1 MIQLSIIYKVLFA
14 AGLLLAMSLYN
25 CCVAQNIKVIKRSKT
40 LEQQVTTDSN
50 YKMVELQSL
59 IPFIKYD
66 IRYATTNNFT
76 NQKLYSSGKTAF
88 LRLPVANALLAIQN
102 EMVKLNYSIKIFDAY
117 RPYRVTKKM
126 WELIKDERYVANPAK
141 GSGHNRG
148 LSVDLTIIDKKTG
161 QELDMGTG
169 YDNFTD
175 TAHHGF
181 TRLSNTVL
189 QNRQLLK
196 NTMEKWGFKALETE
210 WWHYSWP
217 NDRHYDVLDIKQKKL
232 K

>member
-14 AGLLLAMSLYN
+14 AWLLLAMSLYN

-126 WELIKDERYVANPAK
+126 WELIKDEKYVANPAK

-148 LSVDLTIIDKKTG
+148 LSVDLTIIDKRTG

>member
-1 MIQLSIIYKVLFA
+1 MIQLSIIYKILFA
-14 AGLLLAMSLYN
+14 AGSLLAMSLCT
-25 CCVAQNIKVIKRSKT
+25 CCVAQNIKVIKRTKT
-40 LEQQVTTDSN
+40 LEQQVTADSN

-76 NQKLYSSGKTAF
+76 LQKLYSSGKTAF

-148 LSVDLTIIDKKTG
+148 LSVDLTIIDKRTG

-169 YDNFTD
+169 YDNFTN

-181 TRLSNTVL
+181 TRLSDTVL
-189 QNRQLLK
+189 KNRQLIK

-217 NDRHYDVLDIKQKKL
+217 NDRHYDVLDIKQAKL

>member
-1 MIQLSIIYKVLFA
+1 
-14 AGLLLAMSLYN
+14 
-25 CCVAQNIKVIKRSKT
+25 
-40 LEQQVTTDSN
+40 
-50 YKMVELQSL
+50 
-59 IPFIKYD
+59 
-66 IRYATTNNFT
+66 
-76 NQKLYSSGKTAF
+76 
-88 LRLPVANALLAIQN
+88 
-102 EMVKLNYSIKIFDAY
+102 
-117 RPYRVTKKM
+117 
-126 WELIKDERYVANPAK
+126 
-141 GSGHNRG
+141 
-148 LSVDLTIIDKKTG
+148 
-161 QELDMGTG
+161 MGTG